1 MILVTGSTGLIGS
14 HLLYKLTSDNSL
26 KIRALYRDSS
36 KIEKVKSLFLYYNPT
51 NGLNLFKTIEW
62 FSCDILD
69 IIQLQDAFIGISK
82 IYHCAA
88 EVSFQ
93 RSGYSRMLKI
103 NREGTANIVN
113 LALEN
118 PNSRLLFVSST
129 SAVSKDLDNPTAPV
143 VEKNK
148 WVQQK
153 DTSKYAITKYSGE
166 KEVWRGIEEGLNAI
180 IINPSMV
187 LGAGNWNESSLTILK
202 TIEKGLKF
210 YTNGSNAFVDARDV
224 ADAMVLMMESP
235 IHKERFLVTGTNI
248 SFKEAFAIIAKKM
261 GKKEASIYAS
271 PFLSGLVWRFYVF
284 LSIFGVKPTI
294 TKETAASAHRN
305 THYDSSKFTSTFKMN
320 FRDFEDTIENAI
332 KGRVY

>member
-14 HLLYKLTSDNSL
+14 HLLYKLTSNNTL
-26 KIRALYRDSS
+26 QIRALYRNPS
-36 KIEKVKSLFLYYNPT
+36 KIEKVKSLFKYYDPL
-51 NGLNLFKTIEW
+51 NGLERFNSIEW
-62 FSCDILD
+62 FSCDVLD
-69 IIQLQDAFIGISK
+69 IIQLQDAFIGVSK

-93 RSGYSRMLKI
+93 RSGYTKMLKI
-103 NREGTANIVN
+103 NREGTANVVN

-129 SAVSKDLDNPTAPV
+129 SAVSKDLDHPNAPV
-143 VEKNK
+143 VETNK

-210 YTNGSNAFVDARDV
+210 YTKGSNAFVDARDV
-224 ADAMVLMMESP
+224 ADAMVLMMESS

-248 SFKEAFAIIAKKM
+248 SFKDAFSLIAKKM

-271 PFLSGLVWRFYVF
+271 PFLSGLVWRFYAF
-284 LSIFGVKPTI
+284 MSIFGVQPTI

-305 THYDSSKFTSTFKMN
+305 TLYDSSKFTSTFKFT
-320 FRDFEDTIENAI
+320 FRSFEDTINNAI
-332 KGRVY
+332 RGRIL